1 MNNENYKREKFV
13 TVDLSKNRVIGKD
26 VVGLLLRYGRDV
38 VREIGFG
45 GGLFGFD
52 EVVEELF
59 EFVQLD
65 CVNDGVCS
73 IMLNRDNFARRSQKY
88 LKLFMR
94 FR

>member
-1 MNNENYKREKFV
+1 M
-13 TVDLSKNRVIGKD
+13 TVDLSKNRVIGKH
-26 VVGLLLRYGRDV
+26 VIGLLLRYGRDV

-65 CVNDGVCS
+65 CVNGGVCS
-73 IMLNRDNFARRSQKY
+73 IMLNCDNFARRSQKY

-94 FR
+94 FRELK